1 MKNLVIAL
9 ATLLSINCAFAQN
22 KHITT
27 GIKFGPNLSQ
37 IKSDGKG
44 QAYFD
49 NDDTRS
55 VGITGGVFARFGNK
69 FFIQPE
75 IMLSTKGGKLIV
87 FESELF
93 NTQETINYRSTYLD
107 FPVLVGGKIGDVV
120 RLNAGPVATFLVNQ
134 DGKFKDNFNEE
145 NEPAFSKAILGYQAG
160 VGFDI
165 GRIALDM
172 RYEGNVNDVF
182 NIEYKDQQTASK
194 FAGKGNL
201 FLFTVGY
208 SF

>member
-1 MKNLVIAL
+1 MKNLIIAFV
-9 ATLLSINCAFAQN
+9 TLLSVNYAFAQN
-22 KHITT
+22 KKITT
-27 GIKFGPNLSQ
+27 GIKFGANLSQ

-44 QAYFD
+44 QAYFE
-49 NDDTRS
+49 NDETRS
-55 VGITGGVFARFGNK
+55 VGFTGGVFARFGNK

-75 IMLSTKGGKLIV
+75 IMISTKGGKLTV
-87 FESELF
+87 FESALF
-93 NTQETINYRSTYLD
+93 DTKKTIDYRSTYLD

-120 RLNAGPVATFLVNQ
+120 RLNVGPVATFLINQ

-165 GRIALDM
+165 GRINLDM

-182 NIEYKDQQTASK
+182 NIDYNDQQTASK
-194 FAGKGNL
+194 FAAKGNL
-201 FLFTVGY
+201 FLFTVG
-208 SF
+208 FAF